1 MYDKGQHSEYID
13 TLIDL
18 IDAGELST
26 KDASAQY
33 WADWQMDKINEMEY
47 FKEEM

>member
-1 MYDKGQHSEYID
+1 MTKDDYIPYID
-13 TLIDL
+13 TLVDL
-18 IDAGELST
+18 IEQEYLSM

-47 FKEEM
+47 FKEEL

>member
-1 MYDKGQHSEYID
+1 MTKDDYAPYLE
-13 TLIDL
+13 TLVDL
-18 IDAGELST
+18 IDMKEISM

-47 FKEEM
+47 FKEEI

>member
-1 MYDKGQHSEYID
+1 MHKDDHAPYID
-13 TLIDL
+13 TLVDL
-18 IDAGELST
+18 IDRGDIST

-47 FKEEM
+47 FKEEL

>member
-1 MYDKGQHSEYID
+1 MHKDDYAPYID
-13 TLIDL
+13 TLVDL
-18 IDAGELST
+18 IDNGYILM

-47 FKEEM
+47 FKEEL